1 MNKRLT
7 QARLVVAIVSTAA
20 EEVLIWSIWRWLL
33 PEFEIKLPGAA
44 LIGIMI
50 GWAVFSIWLFV
61 FTSRTLKRQV
71 PVGLPSMVGATGK
84 AAGKLAPA
92 GMVKIRGELWGASS
106 TEGDIDNGESIM
118 VIGEDGLKLLVRKAG
133 DSGTTR

>member
-7 QARLVVAIVSTAA
+7 LARLVVAIVSTAA

-33 PEFEIKLPGAA
+33 PEFEIKLPVAA

-50 GWAVFSIWLFV
+50 GWAVFSIGLFI
-61 FTSRTLKRQV
+61 FTSHTLKRQV